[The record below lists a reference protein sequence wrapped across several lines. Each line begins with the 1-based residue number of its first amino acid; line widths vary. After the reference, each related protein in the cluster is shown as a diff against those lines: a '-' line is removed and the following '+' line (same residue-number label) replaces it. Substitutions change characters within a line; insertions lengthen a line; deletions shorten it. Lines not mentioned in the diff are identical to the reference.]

1 MCRIFEKINLIFN
14 SNFLRDF
21 LSSGGFAIVYQ
32 AADLSTG
39 EEYALK
45 RIFSADDTS
54 NKAIRDEIGYLV
66 NISLNS

>member
-1 MCRIFEKINLIFN
+1 MVYLAV
-14 SNFLRDF
+14 D
-21 LSSGGFAIVYQ
+21 LSS
-32 AADLSTG
+32 G

-66 NISLNS
+66 I